1 MPIMLLIESN
11 ASLQTPEQLHSEKV
25 PQNLI
30 PHKVMITYN
39 LNWCIMPTDTDVA
52 FLTRHSFAS
61 LFNRL
66 FRAIVH
72 H

>member
-1 MPIMLLIESN
+1 
-11 ASLQTPEQLHSEKV
+11 
-25 PQNLI
+25 
-30 PHKVMITYN
+30 VMITYN
-39 LNWCIMPTDTDVA
+39 LNWCIMLTDTDVA

-66 FRAIVH
+66 FRAIGH